1 MSMAISDDARFEFDV
16 QGYLHLRGAMSADE
30 LTVYNSWIADVDDT
44 DIAALNADDDTRV
57 QYHINRPVSRVI
69 DADPRF
75 GAFLDHP
82 AIEPYLIEFLGAD
95 YRHID
100 NEVYYTYPGYE
111 GGGWHRGVSEHV
123 VGHVVGG
130 AFICPMVKAFYCVND
145 VGPGGGEFVVV
156 PGSHRSRLPVETKGR
171 VDLPGQHVFDD
182 VTAGDVI
189 LFNEGLLH
197 NGRPNTTDST
207 RKTVIVNFGRVDAGV
222 WPGYAPAPATLEAV
236 TPRQREILT
245 NTTGTWSQ
253 PDLSDVM

>member
-1 MSMAISDDARFEFDV
+1 MAISDDARFEFDV
-16 QGYLHLRGAMSADE
+16 QGYVHLRGAIRPEE
-30 LTVYNSWIADVDDT
+30 LSDCNSWMDDVADT
-44 DIAALNADDDTRV
+44 DIAVLNADDHTRV
-57 QYHINRPVSRVI
+57 QHHTNRPVSRVF

-75 GAFLDHP
+75 ACFLDHP
-82 AIEPYLIEFLGAD
+82 GIEPYLVDFLGAD

-130 AFICPMVKAFYCVND
+130 AFICPMVKAFYCMND
-145 VGPGGGEFVVV
+145 VGPGGGEFAVV
-156 PGSHRSRLPVETKGR
+156 PGSHRARLSVDTSGR
-171 VDLPGQHVFDD
+171 MELPGQHVFDD
-182 VTAGDVI
+182 VVGGDVI

-197 NGRPNTTDST
+197 NGLPNTTERT

-222 WPGYAPAPATLEAV
+222 WPGYAPAQATLDAV
-236 TPRQREILT
+236 TPRRREILT